1 MSEQKP
7 WISAAGIGVGALGL
21 LLAVVHFW
29 AGPFTPQPSLER
41 TIAEKVVAIKDATV
55 AALQGEALPD
65 TVPETDGVD
74 ADEVVRIAVPVL
86 AALAVILGVIGF
98 AMKEPG
104 RVSIGAVALGGS
116 TFAFQ
121 FAGLVLGAIVLTLF
135 ITALLGEIDLPDWS

>member
-135 ITALLGEIDLPDWS
+135 IVALLGEIDLPDWS

>member
-55 AALQGEALPD
+55 AALQGDALPD
-65 TVPETDGVD
+65 SVPETDGVD
-74 ADEVVRIAVPVL
+74 ADEMVRIAVPVL

-121 FAGLVLGAIVLTLF
+121 FAGMVLGAIVLTLF
-135 ITALLGEIDLPDWS
+135 IAALLGEIDLPDWS

>member
-135 ITALLGEIDLPDWS
+135 IAALLGEIDLPDWS